1 MTTNTI
7 PKDSRWDKAFGEIY
21 ELKPGDPGW
30 FKMNSPAVVIVV
42 GVEIGNEVVCSQFQT
57 TQRVLDDASEEFE
70 QFIFSTLIRE
80 IDRALEKKG
89 YENLR
94 GKNTCE
100 HGKGRGGCYTC
111 RDLG

>member
-21 ELKPGDPGW
+21 ELNPGDPGW
-30 FKMNSPAVVIVV
+30 SKMNSPAVVIVV

-94 GKNTCE
+94 EKNTCE